1 MAKRKNIKDSNSE
14 INSVDDIVELFKEM
28 FRNIGA
34 EIIERHND
42 QEKSKKAK
50 TKNLRRHQ

>member
-34 EIIERHND
+34 EIIERHHD

-50 TKNLRRHQ
+50 TKNNKRQI